1 MKAVFNSS
9 PIIFLTKLGI
19 IKAASDLFDRIVVPS
34 LVYSE
39 VRQKPDASVEAVEL
53 TRSGDRTF
61 NGLSVEIFQLQKKSM
76 DACSHR

>member
-39 VRQKPDASVEAVEL
+39 VRQKPAASVEAVEL
-53 TRSGDRTF
+53 TRSGDRAF
-61 NGLSVEIFQLQKKSM
+61 NILSVEIFQLQKKSM